1 MKRLTKM
8 HKRRTKYAQLI
19 TNLVNKTREIKQ
31 NTSESHMMLK
41 QKGRIDRLTVCTQ
54 LLESKGRMSS
64 LVKSQPLPNLL
75 PPVVQEQNYDN
86 ANQDQSDSFANIM
99 RNSHPEMLHNYF
111 NENGV
116 PRLLNYCGEPYFR
129 NKFFDINIDG
139 LVQALPNIL
148 ATIPPANRMV
158 FMQRVIEIH
167 RESSM
172 FTQLFEN
179 SALITDPFEIVFEIE
194 YVCAQI
200 LKCKRVKLLVS
211 SPLSDELTY
220 VHSDVR
226 RTISMSTG
234 LIASVIHRGDFEF
247 IKDPCNS
254 EEIDIAVESY
264 IFEGSKNCFITPL
277 LHPDYPYPFVFVAID
292 KLRDDFVPSDFV
304 SLFYFFRH
312 ITSLLKLVVRELTSI
327 TERDMTKLV
336 EGLSEIADVNNAHD
350 MISKIISV
358 SNKLTESSCTRLF
371 TVVGD
376 GFCEETTGIKL
387 GGKVLQIDR
396 GLVCR
401 AAIANELMNYFLPR
415 RAKEFSVLIDD
426 ITEPRIWSMVASPT
440 TYKGEVKGAF
450 VLYNRQNGT
459 FFSSK
464 ETFLVSNLSKCILPL
479 LHTCCESSK
488 LHESLDRNNV
498 NIIRAYNLTVFSI
511 FKSIQAAGTSN
522 LFFAMTNFC
531 QKLKPSVDFRFL
543 IYEGENLYEAETNK
557 SVPTEPQLLDA
568 ICDMKPTAAVN
579 DNFGILV
586 LPILDKENKIYLFE
600 FKAQLMRLKTEE
612 ESNGILQCTRILSS
626 LEEQTPKLRI
636 PENVYKITKKSRNS
650 SNKSVK
656 LSKNSLSSSFYNL
669 DVNINTEDPK
679 MPFIPLSLK
688 NIHDEDGITS
698 TSVFDLSS
706 AHSKSD
712 KFIIVSS
719 SRPNINPQS
728 FEMQLEKDKLQ
739 IYPFDPFLTS
749 ILMSFSKLSTR
760 QLDLHHKIVNM
771 KEIKPVVRS
780 LHLLGNVL
788 ACPMPF
794 TDLLRILMV
803 SFTNLFG
810 KCVKL
815 EIFDPPLHDEQETDP
830 NALNLE
836 RDRKIYASIKISSPM
851 TPDKSMALSYFADL
865 VLALLASR
873 DEQKPDSPMEVLSIP
888 VLSPELG
895 YNFFNMNVHENVSIC
910 AEIFSQFKVN
920 DVLNVSKERV
930 SIWLWRLA
938 NNPEEDRFFLTSL
951 DSLQLAYSI
960 FTTYDLFSYFT
971 DSELCAACISFFV
984 RSGFPH
990 MRPDF
995 KYSSYLKHFSK
1006 LSNKVLVRITTA
1018 MIILADPYCDLLE
1031 MSSEETVCGVLEY
1044 MIHSSSISVPLLIS
1058 KMTFVGRRG
1067 IDFENINHRLLF
1079 TMLVTELSQ
1088 SSYFFRSIDVFNQY
1102 CLLSMESQK
1111 MLLYKAQKIVHP
1123 YIKVLDLIT
1132 QQQSIF
1138 YRAFSD
1144 KVSWLNLKGKT
1155 YFQQQHQ
1162 EEELGNMSLFDA
1174 R

>member
-1 MKRLTKM
+1 M
-8 HKRRTKYAQLI
+8 
-19 TNLVNKTREIKQ
+19 
-31 NTSESHMMLK
+31 
-41 QKGRIDRLTVCTQ
+41 
-54 LLESKGRMSS
+54 
-64 LVKSQPLPNLL
+64 
-75 PPVVQEQNYDN
+75 
-86 ANQDQSDSFANIM
+86 
-99 RNSHPEMLHNYF
+99 
-111 NENGV
+111 
-116 PRLLNYCGEPYFR
+116 
-129 NKFFDINIDG
+129 
-139 LVQALPNIL
+139 
-148 ATIPPANRMV
+148 
-158 FMQRVIEIH
+158 
-167 RESSM
+167 
-172 FTQLFEN
+172 
-179 SALITDPFEIVFEIE
+179 
-194 YVCAQI
+194 
-200 LKCKRVKLLVS
+200 
-211 SPLSDELTY
+211 
-220 VHSDVR
+220 
-226 RTISMSTG
+226 
-234 LIASVIHRGDFEF
+234 
-247 IKDPCNS
+247 
-254 EEIDIAVESY
+254 
-264 IFEGSKNCFITPL
+264 
-277 LHPDYPYPFVFVAID
+277 
-292 KLRDDFVPSDFV
+292 
-304 SLFYFFRH
+304 
-312 ITSLLKLVVRELTSI
+312 
-327 TERDMTKLV
+327 
-336 EGLSEIADVNNAHD
+336 
-350 MISKIISV
+350 
-358 SNKLTESSCTRLF
+358 
-371 TVVGD
+371 
-376 GFCEETTGIKL
+376 
-387 GGKVLQIDR
+387 
-396 GLVCR
+396 
-401 AAIANELMNYFLPR
+401 
-415 RAKEFSVLIDD
+415 
-426 ITEPRIWSMVASPT
+426 
-440 TYKGEVKGAF
+440 
-450 VLYNRQNGT
+450 
-459 FFSSK
+459 
-464 ETFLVSNLSKCILPL
+464 
-479 LHTCCESSK
+479 
-488 LHESLDRNNV
+488 
-498 NIIRAYNLTVFSI
+498 
-511 FKSIQAAGTSN
+511 
-522 LFFAMTNFC
+522 
-531 QKLKPSVDFRFL
+531 
-543 IYEGENLYEAETNK
+543 YEAETNK

-650 SNKSVK
+650 SNKTVK
-656 LSKNSLSSSFYNL
+656 LSKNSSSSSFYNL

-794 TDLLRILMV
+794 TDLLWILMV

-920 DVLNVSKERV
+920 DVLNVSKECV

-1162 EEELGNMSLFDA
+1162 EEEELGNMSLFDA